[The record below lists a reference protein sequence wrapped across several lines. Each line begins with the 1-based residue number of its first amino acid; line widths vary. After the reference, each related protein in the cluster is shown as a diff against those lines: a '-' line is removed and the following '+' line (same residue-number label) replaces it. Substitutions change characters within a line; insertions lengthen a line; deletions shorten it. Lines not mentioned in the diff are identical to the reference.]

1 MRKKRPSAFLSVPM
15 VLASSALALSAL
27 GVQLA
32 QSAGSSSAS
41 KTSKKGNQA
50 ARASAA
56 VVPNDV
62 AALAPPPTT
71 TPPPP
76 PPTTTTSPPPTSTTT
91 TTTKPASAVAATS
104 SVAGGVWA
112 QLRQCESS
120 GNYQENTGNGFYGA
134 YQFTLQTWSS
144 LGLSGL
150 PSQAAPAVQDDAAK
164 RLQARDG
171 WGSWPACSRKLG
183 LS

>member
-1 MRKKRPSAFLSVPM
+1 MRKQRPSAFLSVPM

-134 YQFTLQTWSS
+134 YQFTQ
-144 LGLSGL
+144 
-150 PSQAAPAVQDDAAK
+150 
-164 RLQARDG
+164 
-171 WGSWPACSRKLG
+171 GSWEAVGGTGNPAAASPAEQDKRAAMLMARSGAGNWPVCGS
-183 LS
+183 